1 MKETIIYFYISI
13 SNLLVEVPR
22 FKVHFRNNCI
32 SYTKHVRVYAS
43 TITGRKILERFER
56 LIALC

>member
-1 MKETIIYFYISI
+1 MIDFYITI
-13 SNLLVEVPR
+13 SNLLAEVPI

-43 TITGRKILERFER
+43 TITGGKILERFER
-56 LIALC
+56 LIELC

>member
-1 MKETIIYFYISI
+1 MINFYITI
-13 SNLLVEVPR
+13 SNLLAEAPI

-43 TITGRKILERFER
+43 TMTGRKILERLERLER